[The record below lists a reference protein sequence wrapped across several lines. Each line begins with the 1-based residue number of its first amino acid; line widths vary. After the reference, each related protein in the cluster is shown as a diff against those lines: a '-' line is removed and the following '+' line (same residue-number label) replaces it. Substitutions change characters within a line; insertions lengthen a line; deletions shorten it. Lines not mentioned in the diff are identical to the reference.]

1 MSQEEKK
8 KADSLQPQVVH
19 GEVIP
24 SDEEEEYEE
33 EFEDEDLDDEEEFD
47 EAEDYEDDD
56 DDEYDEDDEEEAVDY
71 AQQAQALASALGSS
85 GLLSQMS
92 ALLGGGGAIPGDASF
107 LRGRAMQASGD
118 LEAAAEGY
126 LDAIDE
132 NPEHLKAYI
141 ALGQVLLAIDKPD
154 EAITFLEKAS
164 ELDPNDAGSYLY
176 LGYCYYTKEEYA
188 RCVEYFAQVVELEPN
203 HTLAYNNLG
212 FAYYLTGD
220 MDASAKTFIKA
231 GDVGSE
237 RAYYNLGMV
246 RLVQGK
252 EKEGWQAYEDAF
264 ELDPR
269 GTQIEEHLDDL
280 QAAKERH
287 PEVLAL
293 LEESERRLLERA
305 DDLGLV
311 LGEEE

>member
-1 MSQEEKK
+1 MSEEEKK
-8 KADSLQPQVVH
+8 KAASLQPQVVH
-19 GEVIP
+19 GEVIS
-24 SDEEEEYEE
+24 SDDDEDFEEEA
-33 EFEDEDLDDEEEFD
+33 FDDEELEDDDEFD

-56 DDEYDEDDEEEAVDY
+56 DDEYEEDEEDEEDY
-71 AQQAQALASALGSS
+71 AQRAQALASALGSS

-92 ALLGGGGAIPGDASF
+92 ALLGGGAIPGDTSF

-132 NPEHLKAYI
+132 NPEHLKSYV
-141 ALGQVLLAIDKPD
+141 ALGQVLLAMDKPD

-164 ELDPNDAGSYLY
+164 EIDPNDAGSYLY
-176 LGYCYYTKEEYA
+176 LGYCYYGKEDYA
-188 RCVEYFAQVVELEPN
+188 RCVDYFGKVVELEPN

-220 MDASAKTFIKA
+220 MEASAKTFVKA

-252 EKEGWQAYEDAF
+252 EKEAWQAYEDAF

-269 GTQIEEHLDDL
+269 GTQIEEHLEDL
-280 QAAKERH
+280 QAAKERY
-287 PEVLAL
+287 PEAQVLL
-293 LEESERRLLERA
+293 VESEKRLLTRA
-305 DDLGLV
+305 EDLDLV
-311 LGEEE
+311 LGEEEY